1 MFYSRIDDGS
11 KKRLPRH
18 CGYWDRLRMLETPIR
33 TSVQSDVSTSI
44 TTMPQPMNIIEP
56 MAKKFLK
63 EDATPSE
70 TYSLHNFYEEM
81 KSLPIEH
88 KLNHPLKASS
98 AIWADKG
105 ERYMQQESSIVLANN
120 WNSNKNNIF
129 YSL

>member
-1 MFYSRIDDGS
+1 
-11 KKRLPRH
+11 
-18 CGYWDRLRMLETPIR
+18 
-33 TSVQSDVSTSI
+33 
-44 TTMPQPMNIIEP
+44 MPQPMNIIEP
-56 MAKKFLK
+56 MAKKFFK
-63 EDATPSE
+63 KNATPSE

-98 AIWADKG
+98 AIWAGNG
-105 ERYMQQESSIVLANN
+105 ERYMKQESSIVLANN